1 MKLKYKETIVDC
13 LPRDSTNEQQS
24 CQYCDKAVYQTVVV
38 SFAGIVQQ
46 VPLCGGH
53 FIDAWADYPEL
64 RKLDASL
71 RLRKR
76 DVSLP
81 GWRPKA

>member
-13 LPRDSTNEQQS
+13 LPGNSTHEQQS
-24 CQYCDKAVYQTVVV
+24 CQDCDKAAYQIVVV
-38 SFAGIVQQ
+38 SFAGTIQQ

-64 RKLDASL
+64 RKLDALL

-76 DVSLP
+76 GLNEQRIANSP
-81 GWRPKA
+81 